1 MPRVAEDDG
10 TSLVARAAWLHFCGG
25 LTQSEV
31 AKRLSVPSTKAH
43 RLIAQATRDG
53 MVQVFV
59 QAEVSE
65 CTRLEHQLLSK
76 WGLNFCQVAPDL
88 GEQGLPLR
96 SLGMAGAGYLRMML
110 ENRDIAC
117 IGIGH
122 GRTLAAAVTDL
133 PRLKTAKGMVVSL
146 LGGLTRKFAANPFDV
161 IHRIAEKTGL
171 EAYMLPVPLYA
182 SRPSDR
188 DVLMAQIGVGEVFE
202 LGRTAELLVVGI
214 GGVGELAHLMET
226 STVTDE
232 EMMELERLG
241 AVGEILGHYL
251 DADGQPVPSSL
262 SERVM
267 SPPIS
272 TLKGSNVV
280 GIAGGAEKIDAIR
293 AVLTSGMLKGLIT
306 DEVTAQHLVS

>member
-1 MPRVAEDDG
+1 MPRTAEDDG
-10 TSLVARAAWLHFCGG
+10 NSLVARAAWLHFCGG
-25 LTQSEV
+25 LTQTEV

-59 QAEVSE
+59 EAEVTE
-65 CTRLEHQLLSK
+65 CTQLENQLLDK
-76 WGLNFCQVAPDL
+76 WGLTFCQVAPDL
-88 GEQGLPLR
+88 DEPGLPLR

-110 ENRDIAC
+110 ENRDVAC

-122 GRTLAAAVTDL
+122 GRTLAAAVKDL
-133 PRLKTAKGMVVSL
+133 PRLKNAKGMVVSL

-182 SRPSDR
+182 SRPADR

-202 LGRTAELLVVGI
+202 LGRTAELLVAGI
-214 GGVGELAHLMET
+214 GGVGELAHLRET
-226 STVTDE
+226 STVTPDE
-232 EMMELERLG
+232 MAELEANG

-251 DADGQPVPSSL
+251 NADGAPVISSL
-262 SERVM
+262 SGRVM
-267 SPPIS
+267 SSPID
-272 TLKGSNVV
+272 TLQGSNVV
-280 GIAGGAEKIDAIR
+280 AIAGGTQKINAIR
-293 AVLTSGMLKGLIT
+293 AVLKSGILKGLIT
-306 DEVTAQHLVS
+306 DEVTAQHLV